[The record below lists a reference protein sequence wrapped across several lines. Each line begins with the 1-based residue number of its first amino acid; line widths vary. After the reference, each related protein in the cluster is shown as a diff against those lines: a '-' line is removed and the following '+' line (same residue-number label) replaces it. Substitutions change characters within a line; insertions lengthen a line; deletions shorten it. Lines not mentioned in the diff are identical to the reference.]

1 MIEYFRTDEQTKTL
15 TKLENEQ
22 PGCWIALFNPT
33 QDELDAISAQFTIDE
48 DDIRA
53 PLDLEEISRIERN
66 KDYTMFIV
74 DTPLIEGPHG
84 ESAFKTIPIGI
95 YETPSH
101 VISVCSV
108 YRIPIIARLKNQK
121 NDLHDTGDV
130 KRFTCD
136 ILLASSEAY
145 FSLLQVLNRKRQE
158 LSAVVTKPS
167 RKDLEELYALDA
179 SIVYLKTS
187 LTTNDTILERYRR
200 FVMASHDQETIELF
214 EDVVIENKQA
224 LETTKIYSEIL
235 DSTID
240 HFGLLMDSD
249 LNRTMQL
256 VATLTL
262 VLCIPTVIGG
272 MFGMNVGGIPLSEM
286 PYGFAII
293 TGVTALLLVG
303 LLLFLKRLRW
313 F

>member
-15 TKLENEQ
+15 IKLESEQ

-33 QDELDAISAQFTIDE
+33 QEELDIISNQFDIDE

-66 KDYTMFIV
+66 QNYTMFIV
-74 DTPLIEGPHG
+74 DTPFIEGTHG

-108 YRIPIIARLKNQK
+108 YRIPIIARLKKQR
-121 NDLHDTGDV
+121 NDLHDTRNV

-145 FSLLQVLNRKRQE
+145 FALLQTLNRKRQE
-158 LSAVVTKPS
+158 LSSVVTKPS

-187 LTTNDTILERYRR
+187 LTTNDTVFERYRR
-200 FVMASHDQETIELF
+200 FVLTAHDQETIELF

-262 VLCIPTVIGG
+262 ILCIPTVIGG
-272 MFGMNVGGIPLSEM
+272 MFGMNVGGIPLAET
-286 PYGFAII
+286 PCGFAII
-293 TGVTALLLVG
+293 TGATVLLLVG
-303 LLLFLKRLRW
+303 VLLLLKKLRW

>member
-15 TKLENEQ
+15 TKLDVEQ

-33 QDELDAISAQFTIDE
+33 QEELESISAQFAIDE
-48 DDIRA
+48 DDLRA

-66 KDYTMFIV
+66 RDYTMFIV
-74 DTPLIEGPHG
+74 DTPIIEGPHG

-95 YETPSH
+95 FETPSH
-101 VISVCSV
+101 VVSVCSV

-121 NDLHDTGDV
+121 NELHDTGDV

-145 FSLLQVLNRKRQE
+145 FALLQALNRKRQE

-187 LTTNDTILERYRR
+187 LTTNDTVFERYRR
-200 FVMASHDQETIELF
+200 YVLAAHDQDIIELF

-256 VATLTL
+256 VASLTL
-262 VLCIPTVIGG
+262 ILCVPTVIGG
-272 MFGMNVGGIPLSEM
+272 MFGMNVGGIPLAETS
-286 PYGFAII
+286 YGFALI
-293 TGVTALLLVG
+293 TGATAILLVG
-303 LLLFLKRLRW
+303 ILLLLKKLRW